1 VNFTAFP
8 PSEHLTERLLF
19 FRWKIPEGFLNGL
32 RLRCILEG
40 WAVGADRD
48 KKDALGLS
56 MWLRKTVRRCAS
68 VTRWKPSFPKER
80 RRLRN

>member
-32 RLRCILEG
+32 RLWCILEG
-40 WAVGADRD
+40 WTVGADRD
-48 KKDALGLS
+48 KKDAIDLS
-56 MWLRKTVRRCAS
+56 M
-68 VTRWKPSFPKER
+68 
-80 RRLRN
+80 